1 MPWWINKNQ
10 RGQVLP
16 VMAVLVIVLLGLI
29 GLAIDIGRL
38 YVARTELSRA
48 VDAAAL
54 AGVVELPDTSAAQ
67 ARATA
72 FFAEN
77 LPDATVSF
85 PATQGLS
92 QFRVK
97 GSRTVSTLFAGVL
110 GLDQV
115 TLTAQATAGFGNVPV
130 DTVLAIDATGSM
142 GAWPCNR
149 AQNNPGCPIKEAKDA
164 AQIFA
169 DILLPDTPVT
179 DTTQVGVVPYRGCY
193 KPPRPLGSR
202 CVPAGWVHPLSSNQG
217 LVHGKIQDIRS
228 LGGTGTNV
236 CLGLLRSQEVLFGT
250 NSHTEPNTLRF
261 IVILTD
267 GDNTYNRASYGNGA
281 PPLPCRPDT
290 SPWRS
295 DRYLD
300 SACRGAQTREREL
313 DIKTKA
319 MADAIKAQGVE
330 IYVVGFGVCGSPNDD
345 LCNPSLIG
353 SNAHDNVADR
363 NLLKC
368 IASSSPG
375 TNDHYFEVPSAQD
388 LPNVFS
394 QIAQEI
400 AFRLVE

>member
-1 MPWWINKNQ
+1 
-10 RGQVLP
+10 
-16 VMAVLVIVLLGLI
+16 MALLVVVLLGMVGIAL
-29 GLAIDIGRL
+29 DIGRL

-54 AGVVELPDTSAAQ
+54 AGVVELPDINAAQ

-72 FFAEN
+72 YLAEN
-77 LPDATVSF
+77 LPDATISF
-85 PATQGLS
+85 PATQGQN
-92 QFRVK
+92 QFRVQ
-97 GSRTVSTLFAGVL
+97 GSRTVSTLFVGVL
-110 GLDQV
+110 GFQEV
-115 TLTAQATAGFGNVPV
+115 TIDAQATAGFGIVPV
-130 DTVLAIDATGSM
+130 DTVLTIDATGSM

-169 DILLPDTPVT
+169 DILLPDTPT
-179 DTTQVGVVPYRGCY
+179 SNTTQVAVVPYRGCY
-193 KPPRPLGSR
+193 NPPRRYAR
-202 CVPAGWVHPLSSNQG
+202 CIPGGWVHPLSSNQG
-217 LVHGKIQDIRS
+217 LVHGKIEDIRS
-228 LGGTGTNV
+228 QGGTGTNV
-236 CLGLLRSQEVLFGT
+236 CLGLLRSEEILFGT

-281 PPLPCRPDT
+281 PPVDCRPNT

-295 DRYLD
+295 DRYVD

-313 DIKTKA
+313 DVKTKA

-330 IYVVGFGVCGSPNDD
+330 IYVVGFGVCGSPNND
-345 LCNPSLIG
+345 LCNPGLIG
-353 SNAHDNVADR
+353 GTAHDNIADR

-388 LPNVFS
+388 LPDVFS